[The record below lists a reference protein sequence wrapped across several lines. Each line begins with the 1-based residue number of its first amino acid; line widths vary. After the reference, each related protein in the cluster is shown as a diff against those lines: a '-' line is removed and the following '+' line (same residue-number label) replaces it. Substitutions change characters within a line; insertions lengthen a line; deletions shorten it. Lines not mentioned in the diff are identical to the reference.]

1 MKTIFTPLTKTVI
14 STAVCAVL
22 STAALAAATPAKE
35 PLPLQEIRQFTDVYS
50 AIKAYYVDVDQTK
63 DAQLLENALS
73 GMLAGLDPHSAYLD
87 EEAFKDMKEGTEG
100 EFGGL
105 GLEVTMD
112 ASGVLVIAPIDDT
125 PAARAGILAGDIII
139 KIDNQATRALSLSE
153 NVNRMRGK
161 PKTKIDLV
169 IARKGL
175 DKPLEMTITRD
186 IIKVQSVK
194 MKELADGIGYI
205 RISQFQEHTANDLAK
220 YLIELNKKNHLK
232 GLVLDLRNDPGG
244 LLNAAVGVVSA
255 FVEKDKVVVSTKGRT
270 PDSNRDFKTRPAD
283 YLNFEQKPSDDL
295 IAKLPAV
302 TKTVPMVVL
311 INSASASASEIV
323 SGALQDHKRAK
334 IMGRQSF
341 GKGSVQTVLPIRPME
356 GGEPKTGI
364 KLTTSRYYTPAGR
377 SIQATGITPDIEIAD
392 TAEGNYAS
400 FNIREAD
407 LAHHLKSEQERRES
421 EKKMIEASK
430 KEVKN
435 SEQPKTRYFFGD
447 ENDFQ
452 LQQAVHVLKGEPYVT
467 GFEPKKDNAT
477 QSDKKA
483 ASSKEV
489 KDQKGDKK

>member
-1 MKTIFTPLTKTVI
+1 MRRDKI
-14 STAVCAVL
+14 
-22 STAALAAATPAKE
+22 
-35 PLPLQEIRQFTDVYS
+35 PLPRVG
-50 AIKAYYVDVDQTK
+50 AAY
-63 DAQLLENALS
+63 
-73 GMLAGLDPHSAYLD
+73 
-87 EEAFKDMKEGTEG
+87 
-100 EFGGL
+100 
-105 GLEVTMD
+105 
-112 ASGVLVIAPIDDT
+112 
-125 PAARAGILAGDIII
+125 II
-139 KIDNQATRALSLSE
+139 Q
-153 NVNRMRGK
+153 
-161 PKTKIDLV
+161 P
-169 IARKGL
+169 
-175 DKPLEMTITRD
+175 
-186 IIKVQSVK
+186 
-194 MKELADGIGYI
+194 GIGYI

-255 FVEKDKVVVSTKGRT
+255 FVDKDKVVVSTKGRT